1 MKSDPSPLRS
11 LAISSCNFF
20 KLKSLWIH
28 KGFVILSIVQFSR
41 YLFISCSLFSGDKR
55 LIYYITS
62 FEICQPLF
70 LKFFKFLFDAML
82 SLLSGN
88 FLYYII
94 LSFVCQVLF
103 FISFISFPSPEAL
116 TVNSLR
122 YILDSLSESLFIIS
136 WFFPFVNGFL
146 HFLPFAHNICHIILC
161 FNLFFIVLMYFSL
174 LFLYCFF
181 TLNQ

>member
-70 LKFFKFLFDAML
+70 WGFLNFFLMRCCHFSAATFILYHTFFRL
-82 SLLSGN
+82 SST
-88 FLYYII
+88 
-94 LSFVCQVLF
+94 F

-136 WFFPFVNGFL
+136 WFFPFVNGFFQVL
-146 HFLPFAHNICHIILC
+146 RFA
-161 FNLFFIVLMYFSL
+161 
-174 LFLYCFF
+174 
-181 TLNQ
+181 

>member
-11 LAISSCNFF
+11 LAISSCIFF
-20 KLKSLWIH
+20 KLKFLWIH

-70 LKFFKFLFDAML
+70 WSFLNFFFDAML

-88 FLYYII
+88 FYII
-94 LSFVCQVLF
+94 SYFLSFVKYFFSSPSSVSLLPKHWLWIPCVLYSTLSQKAYLLYHDF
-103 FISFISFPSPEAL
+103 FL
-116 TVNSLR
+116 
-122 YILDSLSESLFIIS
+122 LSTDFSRFCVLYKILFILS
-136 WFFPFVNGFL
+136 
-146 HFLPFAHNICHIILC
+146 HF
-161 FNLFFIVLMYFSL
+161 
-174 LFLYCFF
+174 
-181 TLNQ
+181 

>member
-11 LAISSCNFF
+11 LAISSCIFF

-70 LKFFKFLFDAML
+70 WSFLNFFLMRCCHFSAATFILYHTFFRLSSTFFHLLHQFPFSRSIDCEFLAFYTRLSLRKLIYYIMISPFCQRVFPGSAFYIKYYLFYHIFNIYFLFF
-82 SLLSGN
+82 
-88 FLYYII
+88 FL
-94 LSFVCQVLF
+94 
-103 FISFISFPSPEAL
+103 
-116 TVNSLR
+116 
-122 YILDSLSESLFIIS
+122 
-136 WFFPFVNGFL
+136 
-146 HFLPFAHNICHIILC
+146 
-161 FNLFFIVLMYFSL
+161 
-174 LFLYCFF
+174 
-181 TLNQ
+181 

>member
-11 LAISSCNFF
+11 LAISSCIFF

-55 LIYYITS
+55 LILLYHIFWNLST
-62 FEICQPLF
+62 PF

-88 FLYYII
+88 FYII
-94 LSFVCQVLF
+94 SYFLLFVKYF
-103 FISFISFPSPEAL
+103 FSFPSSVSLLPKHWLRIPCVPYSTLSQKAYLLYHDFAL
-116 TVNSLR
+116 
-122 YILDSLSESLFIIS
+122 LSTGFSRFCVLYKILFILS
-136 WFFPFVNGFL
+136 
-146 HFLPFAHNICHIILC
+146 HF
-161 FNLFFIVLMYFSL
+161 
-174 LFLYCFF
+174 
-181 TLNQ
+181 

>member
-11 LAISSCNFF
+11 LAISSCIFF

-55 LIYYITS
+55 LILLYHIFWNLST
-62 FEICQPLF
+62 PF

-88 FLYYII
+88 FYII
-94 LSFVCQVLF
+94 SYFLSFVKYFFHLLHQFPFSRSIDCEFLALHTRLSLRKLIYYIMIFSFCQRVFPGSAFYIKYYLFYHIFNIYFLF
-103 FISFISFPSPEAL
+103 F
-116 TVNSLR
+116 
-122 YILDSLSESLFIIS
+122 
-136 WFFPFVNGFL
+136 FL
-146 HFLPFAHNICHIILC
+146 
-161 FNLFFIVLMYFSL
+161 
-174 LFLYCFF
+174 
-181 TLNQ
+181 

>member
-11 LAISSCNFF
+11 LAISSCKFF

-41 YLFISCSLFSGDKR
+41 YLFISCSLFMGDKR

-70 LKFFKFLFDAML
+70 WSFFKFLFDVML

-88 FLYYII
+88 FYII
-94 LSFVCQVLF
+94 SYFLLFVKYF
-103 FISFISFPSPEAL
+103 FSFPSS
-116 TVNSLR
+116 V
-122 YILDSLSESLFIIS
+122 
-136 WFFPFVNGFL
+136 
-146 HFLPFAHNICHIILC
+146 
-161 FNLFFIVLMYFSL
+161 SL
-174 LFLYCFF
+174 LPKHWLWIPCVLYSTLSQKAYLLYHDFFLLSTGFQVFSVFNNFSFYF
-181 TLNQ
+181 TNILPISKKVLHSQHLLN